1 MATSGRGG
9 KASRSVRRMH
19 KSARSAFKALLVALA
34 LATAGLLGAIG
45 WLVMIYAE
53 EHGPGRGKLVE
64 ISLPPGVT
72 VRTVAYRLAGQGALA
87 EPSLF
92 ELYAGLRLS
101 GARSF
106 GAGDTGRLREGT
118 VALYDDMTPSQ
129 VLQRVAYGFGS
140 ASLRVMLPEGY
151 TRYDIGERLERF
163 GICSAH
169 DFIAATEDAALL
181 AELGVA
187 GPSAEGYLFPD
198 TYSLREGSDP
208 RNVVRRLVE
217 RGRELTKQLFADN
230 AAAFAELQSTAGLD
244 AHDVVTLAS
253 IVEKEARVA
262 EERPIIAGVFLNRL
276 KDPKFTPKRLQ
287 ADPTVIYG
295 CRSQPSLGSCTGFDA
310 KKPRITKAM
319 LADGDNHY
327 NTYRL
332 EGLPPG
338 PISNPGRAALGAVLL
353 ATRHDYLYFVAKGG
367 GRHTFSATLDA
378 HNSAVQRG
386 RAP

>member
-1 MATSGRGG
+1 MAGSGRGT
-9 KASRSVRRMH
+9 KAGRRLQKSV
-19 KSARSAFKALLVALA
+19 RSAFKALLIACAIALA
-34 LATAGLLGAIG
+34 AVLGGVG
-45 WLVMIYAE
+45 WLVMVYGE
-53 EHGPGRGKLVE
+53 HHGPGRGKLVE
-64 ISLPPGVT
+64 LTLEPGVP
-72 VRTVAYRLAGQGALA
+72 VRTIAYRLAGQGALA
-87 EPSLF
+87 EPAIF
-92 ELYAGLRLS
+92 EIYARLRLLGAVGLGGS
-101 GARSF
+101 GEARQ
-106 GAGDTGRLREGT
+106 LRTGT
-118 VALYDDMTPSQ
+118 VALYDDMTPAQ
-129 VLQRVAYGFGS
+129 VLQRIAYGFGA

-151 TRYDIGERLERF
+151 SRYDIGDRLERF
-163 GICSAH
+163 GICSASA
-169 DFIAATEDAALL
+169 FIEATEDAALL
-181 AELGVA
+181 AELAVP

-217 RGRELTKQLFADN
+217 HGREQTKRLFADN
-230 AAAFAELQSTAGLD
+230 GSALAELHSAIGID

-253 IVEKEARVA
+253 IVEKEAGVA

-295 CRSQPSLGSCTGFDA
+295 CRAQPSLPSCNAFDP
-310 KKPRITKAM
+310 KKPKITRAM

-332 EGLPPG
+332 DGLPPG
-338 PISNPGRAALGAVLL
+338 PISNPGRASLSAVLV

-378 HNSAVQRG
+378 HNAAVQRG
-386 RAP
+386 RTP

>member
-1 MATSGRGG
+1 MGVSRG
-9 KASRSVRRMH
+9 KAARRVQKNVRSVL
-19 KSARSAFKALLVALA
+19 KALVIALA
-34 LATAGLLGAIG
+34 VAVAIALGGAG
-45 WLVMIYAE
+45 WLVMVYGE

-64 ISLPPGVT
+64 LTLEPGVA

-87 EPSLF
+87 EPSIF
-92 ELYAGLRLS
+92 EVYARLRLA
-101 GARSF
+101 GA
-106 GAGDTGRLREGT
+106 AGFNAGEPRQLRTGT
-118 VALYDDMTPSQ
+118 IALYDDMTPAQ
-129 VLQRVAYGFGS
+129 VLQRIAYGFGA

-151 TRYDIGERLERF
+151 TRYDIAERLERF
-163 GICSAH
+163 GICSAGA
-169 DFIAATEDAALL
+169 FIEATEDAALL

-208 RNVVRRLVE
+208 RNVVRRLVNH
-217 RGRELTKQLFADN
+217 GRERTTKLFEEHAG
-230 AAAFAELQSTAGLD
+230 ALAELKGVVGLD

-276 KDPKFTPKRLQ
+276 RDPKFTPKRLQ

-295 CRSQPSLGSCTGFDA
+295 CRAQPSLPSCNAFDP
-310 KKPRITKAM
+310 KRPKITRAM
-319 LADGDNHY
+319 LADADNRY

-338 PISNPGRAALGAVLL
+338 PISNPGRAALAAVLA
-353 ATRHDYLYFVAKGG
+353 ATRHDYLYFVATGG

-378 HNSAVQRG
+378 HNTAVQRG
-386 RAP
+386 RTP